1 MSVYELPSTRAVQQL
16 MPIGR
21 GPIPELWDLIA
32 WRDKLLGQRMGHNIG
47 LGLLELDWAS
57 HECIM
62 RRASTNQEDGEL
74 GLPQGLDGA

>member
-1 MSVYELPSTRAVQQL
+1 MLVYELLSSRAVQWL

-21 GPIPELWDLIA
+21 GPISKLWGLIA

-47 LGLLELDWAS
+47 LGLLELDWTS
-57 HECIM
+57 HKCIM

-74 GLPQGLDGA
+74 GLLQGLDGA